1 MNLKV
6 DISERKNV
14 RYWTF
19 MNNPARWQSDLFLAS
34 GGTEFQY
41 LISNNWNQYYISPGQ
56 LGVIRVGV
64 DRRNRTFLNGR
75 QKLMAGVYAIVEVIS
90 FPYQRETIDPE
101 FWLGDREHILGE
113 ASVRLRV
120 VNNLLNNPILLNQ
133 LDVIEDDEHLIRGFE
148 GRTMPLS
155 PTTFEKILD
164 LSGGMEETVTS
175 NEFLSKVN
183 DASKLKELDEK
194 YANSAPV
201 VQRILSK
208 RIERGNVGEYVK
220 RLSGNKCQVCV
231 AMGKETMSFKVTG
244 SNEINYIEAH
254 HVHEVHKLNA
264 GSLRS
269 NNIIALC
276 PLHHRQM
283 HYGNVILKDETE
295 TQFIFEI
302 DGKEV
307 IVSRIHY

>member
-1 MNLKV
+1 
-6 DISERKNV
+6 
-14 RYWTF
+14 

-34 GGTEFQY
+34 GRTEFQY
-41 LISNNWNQYYISPGQ
+41 LISNNWNQDYISPGQ

-64 DRRNRTFLNGR
+64 DRRTRAVLNGR
-75 QKLMAGVYAIVEVIS
+75 EKLMAGVYAVVEVIS
-90 FPYQRETIDPE
+90 FPYQRETIDPG

-120 VNNLLNNPILLNQ
+120 VKNLINNPILLNQ
-133 LDVIEDDEHLIRGFE
+133 LDVNEDDKHLIRGFE

-155 PTTFEKILD
+155 PKTFEKILD
-164 LSGGMEETVTS
+164 LSGGVEESVI
-175 NEFLSKVN
+175 NNDFRSKVN
-183 DASKLKELDEK
+183 NASKLKELDEK

-208 RIERGNVGEYVK
+208 RIERGNIGEYVK
-220 RLSGNKCQVCV
+220 RLSGYQCQVCV

-244 SNEINYIEAH
+244 SDEVNYIEAH
-254 HVHEVHKLNA
+254 HVHEVHKLNE

-269 NNIIALC
+269 NNIISVC

-283 HYGNVILKDETE
+283 HYGNVKLTNETE
-295 TQFIFEI
+295 TQFIFKI
-302 DGKEV
+302 DGKEI